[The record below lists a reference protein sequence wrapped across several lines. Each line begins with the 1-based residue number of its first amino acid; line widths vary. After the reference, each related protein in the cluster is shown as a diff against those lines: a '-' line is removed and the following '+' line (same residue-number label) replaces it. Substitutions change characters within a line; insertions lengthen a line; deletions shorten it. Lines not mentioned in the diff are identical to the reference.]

1 MPRLRSMLARWVCLR
16 AVRKTCSPPKTSKSS
31 SYADSTRRRYT
42 STSCACVNRCAREH
56 PDVVLNSAGEPQ
68 EHFASLATTYYDS
81 LGGKVVGISWLQPA
95 WTPQRGR
102 SGLKLQ
108 MFSDAFLVRAHD
120 RWPSA
125 AAPLGRSLTIA
136 ISAGAVVGERYGEHR
151 CPPYASHP
159 QHVRVRP

>member
-81 LGGKVVGISWLQPA
+81 LGGKVVGISWLLPA

-125 AAPLGRSLTIA
+125 AAPLGGHLPLRSRQVPS
-136 ISAGAVVGERYGEHR
+136 SASDM
-151 CPPYASHP
+151 ASTDAQP
-159 QHVRVRP
+159 TLLIRNMFE